1 MVKNKFTNTI
11 ISETAF
17 NAASE
22 GKQAL
27 YTKIK
32 RAVPGDNLFVVD
44 AIDVDWG
51 GLSLKYINQDYE
63 VATVSSDNLN
73 EGLEN
78 GAGII
83 SSGYLLELIGNSLER
98 LSTKISL
105 ISGDSSTDIENTL
118 KVIEDIKTELK
129 TGEGPNLE
137 TLLDKLKGLGD
148 KTVIQYITD
157 YVDGSIRYGDGEY
170 AGQLKFVTRDELTSI
185 INEIESTKTSVNTIN
200 GKVNGVKSDMISLEQ
215 RLNDSISNIGDKNNI
230 NIHYGDT
237 STGETN
243 NTLYINTIGSS
254 SQSSDTVHKANVTIN
269 IENGYSPST
278 KTVEVEEGKSATWS
292 VFPLGNFKLP
302 TTVTNGTIYS
312 NTVKS
317 RKVTSTDTSFTVTVE
332 CISLSDSPYTGGLDD
347 FTYNDN

>member
-63 VATVSSDNLN
+63 VSTVSSDNLN

-83 SSGYLLELIGNSLER
+83 SSGYLLELIGKSLER
-98 LSTKISL
+98 LNTRISA
-105 ISGDSSTDIENTL
+105 INVGTDPTVLEEIN
-118 KVIEDIKTELK
+118 DIITELK

-148 KTVIQYITD
+148 KTVIQYVTD
-157 YVDGSIRYGDGEY
+157 YVDGIIRYGDGEY
-170 AGQLKFVTRDELTSI
+170 TGQLKFVTRDELTSI
-185 INEIESTKTSVNTIN
+185 INEIESTKTSVNTLN
-200 GKVNGVKSDMISLEQ
+200 SKVNGVKSDMASLEQ
-215 RLNDSISNIGDKNNI
+215 RLNDDISNIANENNI

-237 STGETN
+237 NTGETD

-254 SQSSDTVHKANVTIN
+254 SQSSDTTPVHKANVTIN
-269 IENGYSPST
+269 IQNGYSPST
-278 KTVEVEEGKSATWS
+278 QTVKVEEGKSATWS
-292 VFPLGNFKLP
+292 VYPSTGFKLP

-317 RKVTSTDTSFTVTVE
+317 RKVTSADTSFTVTVE
-332 CISLSDSPYTGGLDD
+332 CVSLSDSPNTDGLED
-347 FTYNDN
+347 FTI

>member
-1 MVKNKFTNTI
+1 MAKNKFTNTK
-11 ISETAF
+11 ISENAF

-51 GLSLKYINQDYE
+51 GLSLQYINEDYE
-63 VATVSSDNLN
+63 ITTVSSDNLN

-78 GAGII
+78 GAGIV
-83 SSGYLLELIGNSLER
+83 SSGYLLDLIGNSLAR

-105 ISGDSSTDIENTL
+105 ISGESSTDVENTL
-118 KVIEDIKTELK
+118 KIIEDIKTELK

-137 TLLDKLKGLGD
+137 TLLDKLKGLDD
-148 KTVIQYITD
+148 KTVIQYVAD
-157 YVDGSIRYGDGEY
+157 YVEGSLKYGDGEY
-170 AGQLKFVTRDELTSI
+170 TGQLKYVTREELASI
-185 INEIESTKTSVNTIN
+185 VAQIESTKSSLNNKI
-200 GKVNGVKSDMISLEQ
+200 NGVKSDMVSLEQ
-215 RLNDSISNIGDKNNI
+215 RLNNDIINVANENNI

-237 STGETN
+237 NAGETE
-243 NTLYINTIGSS
+243 NTLYINTNGSS
-254 SQSSDTVHKANVTIN
+254 SQPSDTPTVHKAEVTIN
-269 IENGYSPST
+269 VVNGYSPST
-278 KTVEVEEGKSATWS
+278 KTVEVEEGESATWS
-292 VFPLGNFKLP
+292 IYPLTGFKLP

-317 RKVTSTDTSFTVTVE
+317 NKVTSSDTSLTVTVE
-332 CISLSDSPYTGGLDD
+332 CVSLPDSPDTDELED
-347 FTYNDN
+347 FTYSDN

>member
-63 VATVSSDNLN
+63 VSTVSSDNLN

-83 SSGYLLELIGNSLER
+83 SSGYLLELIGKSLER
-98 LSTKISL
+98 LNTRISA
-105 ISGDSSTDIENTL
+105 INVGTDPTVLEEIN
-118 KVIEDIKTELK
+118 DIITELK

-148 KTVIQYITD
+148 KTVIQYVTD
-157 YVDGSIRYGDGEY
+157 YVDGIIRYGDGEY
-170 AGQLKFVTRDELTSI
+170 TGQLKFVTRDELTSI
-185 INEIESTKTSVNTIN
+185 INEIESTKTSVNTLN
-200 GKVNGVKSDMISLEQ
+200 SKVNGVKFDMASLEQ
-215 RLNDSISNIGDKNNI
+215 RLNDDISNIANENNI

-237 STGETN
+237 NTGETD

-254 SQSSDTVHKANVTIN
+254 SQSSDTTPVHKANVTIN
-269 IENGYSPST
+269 IQNGYSPST
-278 KTVEVEEGKSATWS
+278 QTVKVEEGKSATWS
-292 VFPLGNFKLP
+292 VYPSTGFKLP

-317 RKVTSTDTSFTVTVE
+317 RKVTSADTSFTVTVE
-332 CISLSDSPYTGGLDD
+332 CVSLSDSPNTDGLED
-347 FTYNDN
+347 FTI

>member
-63 VATVSSDNLN
+63 VSTVSSDNLN

-78 GAGII
+78 GVGII
-83 SSGYLLELIGNSLER
+83 SSGYLLELIGKSLER
-98 LSTKISL
+98 LNTRISA
-105 ISGDSSTDIENTL
+105 INVGTDPTVLEEIN
-118 KVIEDIKTELK
+118 DIITELK

-148 KTVIQYITD
+148 KTVIQYVTD
-157 YVDGSIRYGDGEY
+157 YVDGIIRYGDGEY
-170 AGQLKFVTRDELTSI
+170 TGQLKFVTRDELTSI
-185 INEIESTKTSVNTIN
+185 INEIESTKTSVNTLN
-200 GKVNGVKSDMISLEQ
+200 SKVNGVKSDMASLEQ
-215 RLNDSISNIGDKNNI
+215 RLNDDISNIANENNI

-237 STGETN
+237 NTGETD

-254 SQSSDTVHKANVTIN
+254 SQPSDTTPVHKANVTIN
-269 IENGYSPST
+269 IQNGYSPST
-278 KTVEVEEGKSATWS
+278 QTVKVEEGKSATWS
-292 VFPLGNFKLP
+292 VYPSTGFKLP
-302 TTVTNGTIYS
+302 TSVTNGTIYS

-317 RKVTSTDTSFTVTVE
+317 HEVTSADTSFVVTVE
-332 CISLSDSPYTGGLDD
+332 CVSLSDSPNTDGLED
-347 FTYNDN
+347 FTI

>member
-63 VATVSSDNLN
+63 VSTVSSDNLN

-78 GAGII
+78 GVGII
-83 SSGYLLELIGNSLER
+83 SSGYLLELIGKSLER
-98 LSTKISL
+98 LNTRISA
-105 ISGDSSTDIENTL
+105 INVGTDPTVLEEIN
-118 KVIEDIKTELK
+118 DIITELK

-148 KTVIQYITD
+148 KTVIQYVTD
-157 YVDGSIRYGDGEY
+157 YVDGIIRYGDGEY
-170 AGQLKFVTRDELTSI
+170 TGQLKFVTRDELTSI
-185 INEIESTKTSVNTIN
+185 INEIESTKTSVNTLN

-215 RLNDSISNIGDKNNI
+215 RLNDDISNVANENNI

-237 STGETN
+237 NTGETD

-254 SQSSDTVHKANVTIN
+254 SQPSDTTTVHKANVTIN
-269 IENGYSPST
+269 IQNGYSPST
-278 KTVEVEEGKSATWS
+278 KTVKVEEGKSATWS
-292 VFPLGNFKLP
+292 VYPSTGFKLP

-317 RKVTSTDTSFTVTVE
+317 REVTSTDTSFAVTVE
-332 CISLSDSPYTGGLDD
+332 CVSLSDSPNTDGLED
-347 FTYNDN
+347 FTI

>member
-32 RAVPGDNLFVVD
+32 RAVSGDNLFVVD

-63 VATVSSDNLN
+63 VSTVSSDNLN

-98 LSTKISL
+98 LNTRISA
-105 ISGDSSTDIENTL
+105 INVGTDPTVLEEIN
-118 KVIEDIKTELK
+118 DIITELK

-137 TLLDKLKGLGD
+137 TLLDKLKGLND
-148 KTVIQYITD
+148 KTVIQYVTD
-157 YVDGSIRYGDGEY
+157 YVDSIIRYGDGEY
-170 AGQLKFVTRDELTSI
+170 TGQLKFVTRDELTSI
-185 INEIESTKTSVNTIN
+185 INEIESTKTSVNTLN
-200 GKVNGVKSDMISLEQ
+200 GKVNGVKSDMASLEQ
-215 RLNDSISNIGDKNNI
+215 RLNDDISNIANENNI

-237 STGETN
+237 NTGETD
-243 NTLYINTIGSS
+243 NTLYINTTGSS
-254 SQSSDTVHKANVTIN
+254 SQSSETVHKANVTIN
-269 IENGYSPST
+269 IQNGYSPST
-278 KTVEVEEGKSATWS
+278 QTVKVEEGKSATWS
-292 VFPLGNFKLP
+292 VYPSTGFKLP

-312 NTVKS
+312 NTIKS
-317 RKVTSTDTSFTVTVE
+317 REVTSTDTSFTVTVE
-332 CISLSDSPYTGGLDD
+332 CVSLSNSPNTDGLED
-347 FTYNDN
+347 FTI

>member
-63 VATVSSDNLN
+63 VSTVSSDNLN

-98 LSTKISL
+98 LNTRISAINVGTDPTVLEKIN
-105 ISGDSSTDIENTL
+105 DI
-118 KVIEDIKTELK
+118 ITELK

-317 RKVTSTDTSFTVTVE
+317 RKVASTDTSFTVTVE

>member
-63 VATVSSDNLN
+63 VSTVSSDNLN

-78 GAGII
+78 GVGII
-83 SSGYLLELIGNSLER
+83 SSGYLLELIGKSLER
-98 LSTKISL
+98 LNTRISA
-105 ISGDSSTDIENTL
+105 INVGTDPTVLEEIN
-118 KVIEDIKTELK
+118 DIITELK

-148 KTVIQYITD
+148 KTVIQYVTD
-157 YVDGSIRYGDGEY
+157 YVDGIIRYGDGEY
-170 AGQLKFVTRDELTSI
+170 TGQLKFVTRDELTSI
-185 INEIESTKTSVNTIN
+185 INEIESTKTSVNTLN
-200 GKVNGVKSDMISLEQ
+200 SKVNGVKSDMASLEQ
-215 RLNDSISNIGDKNNI
+215 RLNDDISNIANENNI

-237 STGETN
+237 NTGETD

-254 SQSSDTVHKANVTIN
+254 SQSSDTTPVHKANVTIN
-269 IENGYSPST
+269 IQNGYSPST
-278 KTVEVEEGKSATWS
+278 QTVKVEEGKSATWS
-292 VFPLGNFKLP
+292 VYPSTGFKLP

-317 RKVTSTDTSFTVTVE
+317 RKVTSADTSFTVTVE
-332 CISLSDSPYTGGLDD
+332 CVSLSDSPNTDGLED
-347 FTYNDN
+347 FTI